1 MPQNAE
7 RKNYM
12 KNNKDERQNKG
23 NALTYAITRPKDF
36 SPLMRSTSGAE
47 CMLYDRLREGVPII
61 DAALNKII
69 RLVGG
74 FRVECDNKYS
84 QKPLEEFL
92 SSVKVGPMGEG
103 INCFLSEY
111 IDSLLCYGTA
121 VGEIVVGD
129 KTRVVKGLYNADIKD
144 LDIIEKK
151 GGMGVD
157 IKLKGSNTPIKN
169 PELISVSALN
179 PTPSS
184 PLGKSLLAGL
194 PFVSE
199 ILLKIYDSIG
209 TNFERLGNLRFAVTY
224 NPPENLL
231 DGGFAGDRAAEI
243 AREWSAAMSD
253 TSAVRDFVAV
263 GDVKI
268 KVIGSDNQII
278 DTDIPVRQMLE
289 QIVAKLGIPP
299 FLLGLSWSTTERMSS
314 EQVDI
319 LTSELW
325 HYRGILEPV
334 IKKICNE
341 FLRREGLFSGVSIV
355 WDNISLKDEVETAR
369 ARLIN
374 AQASE
379 LENKVK
385 GEEN

>member
-1 MPQNAE
+1 MPQNVE
-7 RKNYM
+7 RKKHM
-12 KNNKDERQNKG
+12 KTNKDEKG
-23 NALTYAITRPKDF
+23 KKSNTLAYAITRPKEF
-36 SPLMRSTSGAE
+36 SSLSKSVSGAE
-47 CMLYDRLREGVPII
+47 CMLYDTLRENVPII
-61 DAALNKII
+61 DAAIHKII
-69 RLVGG
+69 RLIGG
-74 FRVECDNKYS
+74 FKIECDNKYS
-84 QKPLEEFL
+84 QKPLEDFLKSVPVGSAGVGITSFL
-92 SSVKVGPMGEG
+92 SQ
-103 INCFLSEY
+103 Y
-111 IDSLLCYGTA
+111 ADSLLTYGTA

-144 LDIIEKK
+144 LSITEKN

-157 IKLKGSNTPIKN
+157 IAIKNSNTLIKN

-179 PTPSS
+179 PS
-184 PLGKSLLAGL
+184 PRYPMGSSLLTGL
-194 PFVSE
+194 DFVSE
-199 ILLKIYDSIG
+199 ILLKIYDCIG

-253 TSAVRDFVAV
+253 SSAVRDFVAV

-268 KVIGSDNQII
+268 KVIGSDNQMI
-278 DTDIPVRQMLE
+278 DTNIPVRQMLE

-299 FLLGLSWSTTERMSS
+299 FLLGLSWSTTERMSA

-325 HYRGILEPV
+325 YYRSILEPV
-334 IKKICNE
+334 IIKICNE
-341 FLRREGLFSGVSIV
+341 FLVREGLQNGVTVI
-355 WDNISLKDEVETAR
+355 WDNISLKDEVELAK

-374 AQASE
+374 AQADA
-379 LENKVK
+379 LEINRK

>member
-1 MPQNAE
+1 
-7 RKNYM
+7 M
-12 KNNKDERQNKG
+12 KTNKDEK
-23 NALTYAITRPKDF
+23 AKKSSSLTYAITRPKDF
-36 SPLMRSTSGAE
+36 SPLMRSPSGAE

-61 DAALNKII
+61 DAALGKII

-74 FRVECDNKYS
+74 FKVECENKYS

-92 SSVKVGPMGEG
+92 SSVKVGPMGKG
-103 INCFLSEY
+103 INCFLSQY
-111 IDSLLCYGTA
+111 MDSLLTYGTA

-129 KTRVVKGLYNADIKD
+129 KTRVVKGLYNADIKE

-157 IKLKGSNTPIKN
+157 IRLKGGNVPIKS

-179 PTPSS
+179 PTPSN
-184 PLGKSLLAGL
+184 PLGKSLLSGL

-199 ILLKIYDSIG
+199 ILLKIYDCIG

-268 KVIGSDNQII
+268 KVIGSDNQMI

-325 HYRGILEPV
+325 YYRGILEPV
-334 IKKICNE
+334 IIKICNE
-341 FLRREGLFSGVSIV
+341 FLRREGLFCGVSIV

-374 AQASE
+374 AQTLA
-379 LENKVK
+379 LENTAK